1 MYVVNRK
8 EHIIQGLLLRSIEL
22 LQIIIITKLSLANNN
37 SVGQQS
43 NIQYIIKKAINEHV
57 DWFKHKTIRES
68 SRSYIIVPNYRRKT
82 ISNLY
87 AYQCLLIKGMFW
99 LRSENYMGANIIIF
113 LSTCVCKLAKN
124 RNWVKCKLFFK
135 ERNQAKKQGSRCQ
148 HSHHYYY
155 CVFDFDWLL
164 DEAIGGYCYH
174 CCHTISLIWAPTVL
188 LWAKFQLRRISLLRR
203 HTVSDIGLHTVHTV
217 IAPEIV
223 K

>member
-1 MYVVNRK
+1 MYVLNRK

-22 LQIIIITKLSLANNN
+22 LQIILQSLAWLITIVLGNKATY
-37 SVGQQS
+37 
-43 NIQYIIKKAINEHV
+43 NIIIIKKAINEHV

-68 SRSYIIVPNYRRKT
+68 SHTYIIVPNYRRKT

-99 LRSENYMGANIIIF
+99 LRNENYMCANIIF

-135 ERNQAKKQGSRCQ
+135 ERNQAKKQGSCCQ

-174 CCHTISLIWAPTVL
+174 CCHTISLIWAPYCFAL
-188 LWAKFQLRRISLLRR
+188 S
-203 HTVSDIGLHTVHTV
+203 
-217 IAPEIV
+217 
-223 K
+223 